1 MRFVN
6 RSVVWVFVAISIA
19 ALPLPKMLAPALYAT
34 AAAPASKEGTA
45 EVTWQPTNVVNG
57 APIFVQVKWRKPLR
71 SLHATWL
78 SHDVP
83 FVYDEASKTWSALAG
98 VSLKTK
104 AGSYP
109 IEFAGEN
116 ATGQAVTFARTIRVQ
131 SAHYRTVALTV
142 ARKFTEPSPADL
154 EAIKQAE
161 ALKKDV
167 FEKVTPQREWSGAFH
182 PPITLTDVRIS
193 DQFGTARKFNGKVQ
207 SVHQGLDYA
216 VPQGTPIVATN
227 EGTVVLAEPL
237 FFEGNCVMIDHGQ
250 GLLTLYMH
258 LSELKVKAGDHVER
272 GQQIG
277 LSGATGRAT
286 GAHLHIAVR
295 WQGTYLDPATLF
307 SLKLPAQ

>member
-1 MRFVN
+1 MFI
-6 RSVVWVFVAISIA
+6 AISSA
-19 ALPLPKMLAPALYAT
+19 TLPLPTMLAPALHAAT
-34 AAAPASKEGTA
+34 DVPASKNA
-45 EVTWQPTNVVNG
+45 AVEVTWQPTNVVNG
-57 APIFVQVKWRKPLR
+57 APIFFQVKWPKPLR

-83 FVYDEASKTWSALAG
+83 FVFDEAGKTWSALAG
-98 VSLKTK
+98 VNLKTK
-104 AGSYP
+104 VGSYP
-109 IEFAGEN
+109 IEFAGES
-116 ATGQAVTFARTIRVQ
+116 TSGQAVTFARSIRVQ
-131 SAHYRTVALTV
+131 PAHYRSVALSV
-142 ARKFTEPSPADL
+142 ARKYTEPSPADL
-154 EAIKQAE
+154 EAIKKEE
-161 ALKKDV
+161 AIKKDV
-167 FEKVTPQREWSGAFH
+167 FEKVTPQREWSGGFH

-227 EGTVVLAEPL
+227 EGTIVLAEPL

>member
-1 MRFVN
+1 MRFTN
-6 RSVVWVFVAISIA
+6 GAFVWVVIAISMA
-19 ALPLPKMLAPALYAT
+19 ALPLRTMLAPALHAT
-34 AAAPASKEGTA
+34 AAAPANKSAAG

-57 APIFVQVKWRKPLR
+57 APIFFQVKWSKPLR

-83 FVYDEASKTWSALAG
+83 FVYDEANKTWSALAG
-98 VSLKTK
+98 VNLKTK

-109 IEFAGEN
+109 IEFAAET
-116 ATGQAVTFARTIRVQ
+116 ATGQAVTFVRTIRVQ
-131 SAHYRTVALTV
+131 SAHYRTVALSV
-142 ARKFTEPSPADL
+142 PRKFTEPSPADL
-154 EAIKQAE
+154 AAIKQE
-161 ALKKDV
+161 ETLKKDV

-216 VPQGTPIVATN
+216 VPQGTPIFATN
-227 EGTVVLAEPL
+227 EGTVVLSESL

-258 LSELKVKAGDHVER
+258 LSELKVKAGDYVEH

-307 SLKLPAQ
+307 SLKLPEQ